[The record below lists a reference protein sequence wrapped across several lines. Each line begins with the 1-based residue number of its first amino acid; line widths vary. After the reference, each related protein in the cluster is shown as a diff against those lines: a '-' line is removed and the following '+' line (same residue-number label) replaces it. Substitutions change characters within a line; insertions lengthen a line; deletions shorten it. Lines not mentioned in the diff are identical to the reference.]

1 MTTFTNPSSPT
12 HISPLHNPFLGVLHV
27 PAFYVQKN
35 NVPYQNIA
43 IYPFIIFSGV
53 FFFENMSC
61 CVAQLGLELW
71 NLNNPPALI
80 SPVQGL

>member
-1 MTTFTNPSSPT
+1 
-12 HISPLHNPFLGVLHV
+12 
-27 PAFYVQKN
+27 VQKN